1 MRVIYKMKIFN
12 LIIVVL
18 TTLGI
23 FTLNVEATCMDFYLL
38 ETYSGETALKYEKGE
53 EKIANSI
60 KNLTNTIN
68 TEINRIE
75 LGNLNEFKNL
85 NSLKEAE
92 SLTKLKNNF
101 YRKQH
106 NEIQGVV
113 NAIKAE

>member
-1 MRVIYKMKIFN
+1 MKN
-12 LIIVVL
+12 LNYIVMFAI
-18 TTLGI
+18 LGI
-23 FTLNVEATCMDFYLL
+23 FALNAEATCIDFFLL
-38 ETYSGETALKYEKGE
+38 EKYSSETAYKYEKGE

-75 LGNLNEFKNL
+75 LSNLNEFKNL

-106 NEIQGVV
+106 NELQGVV